1 MEEASI
7 EIGQIS
13 DENILDDTNLSSG
26 EGAQVGWLGWER
38 GVHRPLSWNLLFMMQ
53 ASNSMTQISEFVTQA
68 SDFVAQISDF
78 VRQDFDWRAS
88 NVVLYIVIHFTVVDF
103 NIFYLWSFLL
113 CAEEKYNVQKRKN
126 LKTWITE
133 LVHRSKNRNCLG
145 KFIHRYNLLEKVK
158 CLTSIVTDRH
168 VAVNLERH
176 PFNCPSSKHQYSKY
190 GSILAVKVI
199 LLFKD
204 GQER

>member
-1 MEEASI
+1 MILICLQAKELREVDLGGRP
-7 EIGQIS
+7 EPIS
-13 DENILDDTNLSSG
+13 PSVGICCLWCRLLILWRRFLSL
-26 EGAQVGWLGWER
+26 W
-38 GVHRPLSWNLLFMMQ
+38 HRLLILWRRFLILWGRILTDGLRMLYSTLWFILQ
-53 ASNSMTQISEFVTQA
+53 LWTSTSFT
-68 SDFVAQISDF
+68 
-78 VRQDFDWRAS
+78 FDHS
-88 NVVLYIVIHFTVVDF
+88 YH
-103 NIFYLWSFLL
+103 
-113 CAEEKYNVQKRKN
+113 VQKKVLSAKMKN
-126 LKTWITE
+126 LKNWITE

-168 VAVNLERH
+168 VAVKLERH